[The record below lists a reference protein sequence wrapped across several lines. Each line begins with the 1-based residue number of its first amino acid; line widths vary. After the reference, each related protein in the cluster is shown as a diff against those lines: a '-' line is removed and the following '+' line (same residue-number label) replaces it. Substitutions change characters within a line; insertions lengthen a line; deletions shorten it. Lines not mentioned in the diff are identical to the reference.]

1 MTVSTL
7 LDAAARAFAMV
18 SLSDGR
24 ISSAEEHRF
33 ARFAAGEAAL
43 RTAARND
50 VRLAW
55 KQAVKDVK
63 ASPSFGAPLVTIRM
77 ETATAED
84 KAAVMRAAQAALVA
98 DSKLE
103 PQENAA
109 IRALAEA
116 LKLDPE
122 EF

>member
-1 MTVSTL
+1 MAVSTL

-18 SLSDGR
+18 SLSDGNL
-24 ISSAEEHRF
+24 SPAEEHRF
-33 ARFAAGEAAL
+33 SRFAAGDPSL
-43 RTAARND
+43 KTIPRTD

-55 KQAVKDVK
+55 MQALKDVQG
-63 ASPSFGAPLVTIRM
+63 SPSFGAPLVTIRM
-77 ETATAED
+77 EITSADDRAT
-84 KAAVMRAAQAALVA
+84 VMRSAQAALVA
-98 DSKLE
+98 DGKLE

-122 EF
+122 KF

>member
-18 SLSDGR
+18 SMADGR
-24 ISSAEEHRF
+24 LSPAEEHRF
-33 ARFAAGEAAL
+33 ARFAAADARLGPATQADVREAWTAAL
-43 RTAARND
+43 AD
-50 VRLAW
+50 V
-55 KQAVKDVK
+55 Q

-77 ETATAED
+77 ETTMAED
-84 KAAVMRAAQAALVA
+84 RATIMRAAQAALVA
-98 DSKLE
+98 DGRLE

-116 LKLDPE
+116 LKLDPDD
-122 EF
+122 F